1 MIKIKLVGQELSGN
15 LYITER
21 GTYIMDTT
29 DKPKIKIKAV
39 GDTVSGIVYVTEK
52 GSYLIDVNFR
62 GYNDKHP
69 DCSTMDLHAC
79 CPNEPDGEPDY
90 RLKSERFV
98 VVDEF

>member
-1 MIKIKLVGQELSGN
+1 
-15 LYITER
+15 
-21 GTYIMDTT
+21 MDTT

-39 GDTVSGIVYVTEK
+39 GDTVSGIVY
-52 GSYLIDVNFR
+52 DVNFR

-90 RLKSERFV
+90 RLKSERFI

>member
-1 MIKIKLVGQELSGN
+1 
-15 LYITER
+15 
-21 GTYIMDTT
+21 MDTT

-62 GYNDKHP
+62 GYND
-69 DCSTMDLHAC
+69 
-79 CPNEPDGEPDY
+79 
-90 RLKSERFV
+90 RLKSERFI

>member
-1 MIKIKLVGQELSGN
+1 
-15 LYITER
+15 
-21 GTYIMDTT
+21 MDTT

-69 DCSTMDLHAC
+69 DCSTTVSYTHLTL
-79 CPNEPDGEPDY
+79 PTNS
-90 RLKSERFV
+90 RV
-98 VVDEF
+98 

>member
-1 MIKIKLVGQELSGN
+1 
-15 LYITER
+15 
-21 GTYIMDTT
+21 MDTT

-69 DCSTMDLHAC
+69 D
-79 CPNEPDGEPDY
+79 
-90 RLKSERFV
+90 
-98 VVDEF
+98 

>member
-1 MIKIKLVGQELSGN
+1 
-15 LYITER
+15 
-21 GTYIMDTT
+21 MDIT

-69 DCSTMDLHAC
+69 DFYYGFTC
-79 CPNEPDGEPDY
+79 
-90 RLKSERFV
+90 FV
-98 VVDEF
+98 VLMNLMVNLIIVLNLKDLLL

>member
-1 MIKIKLVGQELSGN
+1 
-15 LYITER
+15 
-21 GTYIMDTT
+21 MDTT

-69 DCSTMDLHAC
+69 VVLMNLMVNLIIVLNPKDL
-79 CPNEPDGEPDY
+79 
-90 RLKSERFV
+90 LL
-98 VVDEF
+98 

>member
-1 MIKIKLVGQELSGN
+1 
-15 LYITER
+15 
-21 GTYIMDTT
+21 MDTT

-39 GDTVSGIVYVTEK
+39 GDTVK

-62 GYNDKHP
+62 GYNDKHL

-90 RLKSERFV
+90 RLKSERFI

>member
-1 MIKIKLVGQELSGN
+1 
-15 LYITER
+15 
-21 GTYIMDTT
+21 MDATN
-29 DKPKIKIKAV
+29 KPKIKIKAV

-69 DCSTMDLHAC
+69 DCSTMSLHAC
-79 CPNEPDGEPDY
+79 CPNEPDDEPDDEPDY

-98 VVDEF
+98 VIDEF

>member
-1 MIKIKLVGQELSGN
+1 M
-15 LYITER
+15 
-21 GTYIMDTT
+21 
-29 DKPKIKIKAV
+29 
-39 GDTVSGIVYVTEK
+39 
-52 GSYLIDVNFR
+52 NFR

-90 RLKSERFV
+90 RLKSKRFV